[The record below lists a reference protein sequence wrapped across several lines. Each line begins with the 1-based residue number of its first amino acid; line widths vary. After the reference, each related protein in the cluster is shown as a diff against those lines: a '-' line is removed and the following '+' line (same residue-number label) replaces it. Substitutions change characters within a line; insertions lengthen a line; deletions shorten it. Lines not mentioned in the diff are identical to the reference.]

1 VRTQDRITIGMY
13 RHGDHL
19 TTTNSPEEEA
29 ILTDFGTML
38 GTGGSEVII
47 APEIQRKK
55 FAKTFWNIAFSSFST
70 LTGSPPTAMFR
81 PPPKEGQSYSPYV
94 APQTAP
100 NIVPVLRAILQE
112 MITLGN
118 FELYSLSACLTCFLG
133 RVLGYPDNEDGLPSS
148 LVDSTISRTAE
159 LHRDPAHTAL
169 PSMLLDAQNGLPIEV
184 EVILGEVVRMAKETG
199 VDVPVSSS
207 LSLLT

>member
-1 VRTQDRITIGMY
+1 VEQDLYHSIKALNQGEPKIISAVIWIRTNLVEKNVINNIDFVSKDSSYVEQSFQISDMIQDYITIGMY

-38 GTGGSEVII
+38 KTGGSEVVI

-55 FAKTFWNIAFSSFST
+55 FAKTFLNITLSSFST

-112 MITLGN
+112 MITLG
-118 FELYSLSACLTCFLG
+118 ELELFGLSACLTC
-133 RVLGYPDNEDGLPSS
+133 S
-148 LVDSTISRTAE
+148 
-159 LHRDPAHTAL
+159 
-169 PSMLLDAQNGLPIEV
+169 
-184 EVILGEVVRMAKETG
+184 
-199 VDVPVSSS
+199 
-207 LSLLT
+207 